1 MTIDSTP
8 ARALA
13 AGAICL
19 AILGGMIVGHAWPLW
34 TGRTVVLSVV
44 PIDPRDLFPGEYV
57 RLATPANQLRL
68 AGDASGNSAAV
79 RPLGGGFDKPRRSS
93 RVYVQLEP
101 SPGGDYVP
109 VTVSMAPVA
118 NALNLRGRVQH
129 GSNTT
134 LAVDYGLD
142 AFYMQE
148 GTARP
153 VEDALRSGRRV
164 QMEVAIAKSGQAR
177 IRALLVDGVRVGG

>member
-1 MTIDSTP
+1 M
-8 ARALA
+8 
-13 AGAICL
+13 
-19 AILGGMIVGHAWPLW
+19 
-34 TGRTVVLSVV
+34 
-44 PIDPRDLFPGEYV
+44 
-57 RLATPANQLRL
+57 
-68 AGDASGNSAAV
+68 
-79 RPLGGGFDKPRRSS
+79 
-93 RVYVQLEP
+93 
-101 SPGGDYVP
+101 P

>member
-1 MTIDSTP
+1 MTFASTP
-8 ARALA
+8 ARALI
-13 AGAICL
+13 AGTICL

-34 TGRTVVLSVV
+34 TGHTVCTERRPDRSAG
-44 PIDPRDLFPGEYV
+44 LFRGEYV
-57 RLATPANQLRL
+57 RLATPANQLQL
-68 AGDASGNSAAV
+68 SGTTSGNAAAV
-79 RPLGGGFDKPRRSS
+79 RPLGGGFDEPRRGS

-101 SPGGDYVP
+101 SSRGDYLP

-118 NALNLRGRVQH
+118 NAMNLRGRIRY
-129 GSNTT
+129 GSKST
-134 LAVDYGLD
+134 LSVDYGLD

-153 VEDALRSGRRV
+153 VEDAMRSGRRV